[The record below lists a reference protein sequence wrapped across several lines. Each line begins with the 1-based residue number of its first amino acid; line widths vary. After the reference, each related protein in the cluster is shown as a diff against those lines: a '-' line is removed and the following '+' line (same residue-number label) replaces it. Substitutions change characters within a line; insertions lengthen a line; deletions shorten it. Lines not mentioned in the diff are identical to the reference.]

1 MLDRYELE
9 RLKQDAV
16 DRGRY
21 SVHLAIV
28 LSVVFSLTAVA
39 ILSKKDLKNQL
50 WADVA
55 ACVGP
60 MPIALY
66 FRNRIVLLG
75 LFTHV
80 AALTVRFTRG
90 VSVRHLG

>member
-1 MLDRYELE
+1 MMLDRNKSG
-9 RLKQDAV
+9 RINPAV
-16 DRGRY
+16 MGRGRY

-39 ILSKKDLKNQL
+39 ILSKKQLANQL

-55 ACVGP
+55 ACLFP

-75 LFTHV
+75 LCTYV
-80 AALTVRFTRG
+80 GALTGALLAAFLFG
-90 VSVRHLG
+90 I